1 MQSATQAERITVFI
15 VEDHAAVRERLV
27 SMLHGADRFIVVGQA
42 ETPKDAIEGILST
55 IPDSVV
61 LDVHLTGGNGL
72 EVLRK
77 VRAVQPGI
85 EFVVLTN
92 HPNAQYRHA
101 FMSAGA
107 LCVLDKSTEF
117 AKLPDAI
124 AAAGTKPCRLQ
135 RNAAH

>member
-1 MQSATQAERITVFI
+1 MQSATQTDRITVFI
-15 VEDHAAVRERLV
+15 VEDHAAVRERLI
-27 SMLHGADRFIVVGQA
+27 SMLHGAERFTVVGEA
-42 ETPKDAIEGILST
+42 ETPKAAIEGILKT

-61 LDVHLTGGNGL
+61 LDIHLTGGNGL

-77 VRAVQPGI
+77 VRAVEPGI

-107 LCVLDKSTEF
+107 VCVLDKSTEF
-117 AKLPDAI
+117 SKLPDAI
-124 AAAGTKPCRLQ
+124 AAAGTKTYRLQ